1 MVLYI
6 NTNQHYIAFFE
17 KYTYFYFMNL
27 LRITVIAFFTIATFK
42 SLAQNNVGIGTTS
55 PDASSLLDLTAN
67 DKGFLPPRMTTIE
80 RLAIVNP
87 AMGLLVYDST
97 VNCYFYFNGTVWLS
111 LCQLSGPTGPIGN
124 TGAQGITGLQG
135 IQGVTGAT
143 GANGIQ
149 GIQGVTGPT
158 GATGSQGIQGITGS
172 TGATGAQGI
181 QGITGSTGA
190 TGAQGIQGITG
201 STGAT
206 GAQGIQGITG
216 STGATGS
223 QGIQGVT
230 GATGATGSQGIQGV
244 TGPQGLAGTPG
255 SSGAAMFLNWVG
267 GSLSPGSSSLT
278 RYLWS
283 SDPANVADNWAGV
296 SLMTPEDNATAIPT
310 AVSSDNIWFC
320 PMDGNAT
327 KLWISIRD
335 NSNALPATT
344 TYTFDLYNFTTSTS
358 TGLSVTVPHT
368 GNGSSVFASSQ
379 TSVPLVAGQFYTIR
393 SVHSSAETSGALSD
407 IKAIVAFSPN

>member
-1 MVLYI
+1 MAIVL
-6 NTNQHYIAFFE
+6 
-17 KYTYFYFMNL
+17 
-27 LRITVIAFFTIATFK
+27 FTICTFK
-42 SLAQNNVGIGTTS
+42 GIAQNNVGIGTTS

-67 DKGFLPPRMTTIE
+67 DKGFLPPRMTTQE

-97 VNCYFYFNGTVWLS
+97 VNCYFYFNGIVWLS
-111 LCQLSGPTGPIGN
+111 LCQLSGPTGPTGN
-124 TGAQGITGLQG
+124 TGAQGTTGLQGIQGATGATGASGIQGIQGVTGTTGAQGIQG

-143 GANGIQ
+143 GATGAQGIQGLQGVTGATGATGAQGIQ
-149 GIQGVTGPT
+149 GIQGIT
-158 GATGSQGIQGITGS
+158 GATGSQGIQGITGA

-181 QGITGSTGA
+181 
-190 TGAQGIQGITG
+190 
-201 STGAT
+201 
-206 GAQGIQGITG
+206 
-216 STGATGS
+216 
-223 QGIQGVT
+223 T
-230 GATGATGSQGIQGV
+230 GATGATGSQGIQGI

-283 SDPANVADNWAGV
+283 SDPADAGVNWAGV
-296 SLMTPEDNATAIPT
+296 SIMTPEDNATAIPT

-320 PMDGNAT
+320 PIDGNAT

-393 SVHSSAETSGALSD
+393 SVHSSAETSGVFSD

>member
-1 MVLYI
+1 MAIVL
-6 NTNQHYIAFFE
+6 
-17 KYTYFYFMNL
+17 
-27 LRITVIAFFTIATFK
+27 FTICTFK
-42 SLAQNNVGIGTTS
+42 GIAQNNVGIGTTS

-67 DKGFLPPRMTTIE
+67 DKGFLPPRMTTQE

-97 VNCYFYFNGTVWLS
+97 VNCYFYFNGIVWLS
-111 LCQLSGPTGPIGN
+111 LCQLSGPTGPTGN
-124 TGAQGITGLQG
+124 TGAQGTTGLQG
-135 IQGVTGAT
+135 IQGATGAT
-143 GANGIQ
+143 GASGIQ
-149 GIQGVTGPT
+149 GIQGVTGTT
-158 GATGSQGIQGITGS
+158 GAQGIQGLQGVTGA

-181 QGITGSTGA
+181 
-190 TGAQGIQGITG
+190 
-201 STGAT
+201 
-206 GAQGIQGITG
+206 
-216 STGATGS
+216 
-223 QGIQGVT
+223 T
-230 GATGATGSQGIQGV
+230 GATGATGSQGIQGI

-283 SDPANVADNWAGV
+283 SDPADAGVNWAGV
-296 SLMTPEDNATAIPT
+296 SIMTPEDNATAIPT

-320 PMDGNAT
+320 PIDGNAT

-393 SVHSSAETSGALSD
+393 SVHSSAETSGVFSD

>member
-1 MVLYI
+1 
-6 NTNQHYIAFFE
+6 
-17 KYTYFYFMNL
+17 MNL

-42 SLAQNNVGIGTTS
+42 SLAQNNVGIGTTT
-55 PDASSLLDLTAN
+55 PDASALLDLTAN

-87 AMGLLVYDST
+87 TMGLLVYDST

-124 TGAQGITGLQG
+124 TGAQGTTGLQGIQGVTGATGATGSQGIQGVTGATGATGLQGIQGVTGATGATGLQGIQGIQGVTGATGATGATGLQG

-149 GIQGVTGPT
+149 GIQGVTGST
-158 GATGSQGIQGITGS
+158 GATGANGAQGIQGVTGS
-172 TGATGAQGI
+172 TGATGL
-181 QGITGSTGA
+181 
-190 TGAQGIQGITG
+190 
-201 STGAT
+201 
-206 GAQGIQGITG
+206 
-216 STGATGS
+216 
-223 QGIQGVT
+223 
-230 GATGATGSQGIQGV
+230 QGIQGV

-255 SSGAAMFLNWVG
+255 SSGAAIFLNWVG

-283 SDPANVADNWAGV
+283 SDPADAGVNWAGV
-296 SLMTPEDNATAIPT
+296 SIMTPEDNATAIPT

-368 GNGSSVFASSQ
+368 GNGSSVFASTQ

-393 SVHSSAETSGALSD
+393 SVHSSAETSGVLSD

>member
-1 MVLYI
+1 MLLYI
-6 NTNQHYIAFFE
+6 NINQHYIAVFK

-27 LRITVIAFFTIATFK
+27 LRIMAIVLFTICTFK
-42 SLAQNNVGIGTTS
+42 GIAQNNVGIGTTS

-67 DKGFLPPRMTTIE
+67 DKGFLPPRMTTQE

-124 TGAQGITGLQG
+124 TGAQGTTGLQG
-135 IQGVTGAT
+135 IQGATGAT

-149 GIQGVTGPT
+149 GIQGVTGPI
-158 GATGSQGIQGITGS
+158 GATGAQGIQGI

-181 QGITGSTGA
+181 QGITGA
-190 TGAQGIQGITG
+190 TGA
-201 STGAT
+201 
-206 GAQGIQGITG
+206 
-216 STGATGS
+216 

-230 GATGATGSQGIQGV
+230 GATGAQGIQGV

-283 SDPANVADNWAGV
+283 SDPADAGVNWAGV

-393 SVHSSAETSGALSD
+393 SVHSSAETSGVLSD

>member
-1 MVLYI
+1 
-6 NTNQHYIAFFE
+6 
-17 KYTYFYFMNL
+17 
-27 LRITVIAFFTIATFK
+27 
-42 SLAQNNVGIGTTS
+42 
-55 PDASSLLDLTAN
+55 
-67 DKGFLPPRMTTIE
+67 
-80 RLAIVNP
+80 
-87 AMGLLVYDST
+87 
-97 VNCYFYFNGTVWLS
+97 
-111 LCQLSGPTGPIGN
+111 
-124 TGAQGITGLQG
+124 
-135 IQGVTGAT
+135 
-143 GANGIQ
+143 
-149 GIQGVTGPT
+149 
-158 GATGSQGIQGITGS
+158 
-172 TGATGAQGI
+172 
-181 QGITGSTGA
+181 
-190 TGAQGIQGITG
+190 
-201 STGAT
+201 
-206 GAQGIQGITG
+206 
-216 STGATGS
+216 
-223 QGIQGVT
+223 
-230 GATGATGSQGIQGV
+230 
-244 TGPQGLAGTPG
+244 
-255 SSGAAMFLNWVG
+255 MFLNWVG

-283 SDPANVADNWAGV
+283 SDPADVADNWAGV

-393 SVHSSAETSGALSD
+393 SVHSNAETSGVFSD

>member
-1 MVLYI
+1 
-6 NTNQHYIAFFE
+6 
-17 KYTYFYFMNL
+17 MNL

-135 IQGVTGAT
+135 IQGVTGAI

-158 GATGSQGIQGITGS
+158 GGTGAQGIQGI

-181 QGITGSTGA
+181 QGVTGPTGA
-190 TGAQGIQGITG
+190 TGLQGIQGVTG
-201 STGAT
+201 PTGAT

-223 QGIQGVT
+223 QGIQGIT
-230 GATGATGSQGIQGV
+230 GSTGATGSQGIQGV
-244 TGPQGLAGTPG
+244 TGATGSQGIQGVTGTQGLAGTPG

-283 SDPANVADNWAGV
+283 SDPADVADNWAGV

-358 TGLSVTVPHT
+358 TGLSLTVPHT

-393 SVHSSAETSGALSD
+393 SVHSNAETSGVFSD